1 MKFTFVSAFNNLIK
15 PYFEDSILKRAIDA
29 NIIDVEF
36 YDIRDFSDNKY
47 NKIDSPLCGGGAGQ
61 LFSPKP
67 LFDCLEH
74 IKNTSLS
81 ERKPH
86 IIFLTP
92 QAPLFSNND
101 ALRLAKKQEHIV
113 FVSSR
118 YQGVDERVIEQYG
131 DEVFSIGEY
140 ILTGG
145 ELPSLVLCDCIARN
159 IKGVLGNEESLQ
171 NESYGDNNLLSSPD
185 FCKPLD
191 INGSK
196 VPDILTSGN
205 HKKINEYKTK
215 LSFAKTKYH
224 RPK

>member
-29 NIIDVEF
+29 NIINVEF

-47 NKIDSPLCGGGAGQ
+47 NKIDSPICGGGAGQ

-74 IKNTSLS
+74 IQNTNAKN
-81 ERKPH
+81 KPH

-101 ALRLAKKQEHIV
+101 AIRLAKNHEHIV

-118 YQGVDERVIEQYG
+118 YQGVDERVIEAYG

-140 ILTGG
+140 VLTGG
-145 ELPSLVLCDCIARN
+145 ELPSLVLCDSIARN

-171 NESYGDNNLLSSPD
+171 NESYGIDSLLASPD
-185 FCKPLD
+185 FCKPLQID
-191 INGSK
+191 GLK
-196 VPDILTSGN
+196 VPQILTSGN
-205 HKKINEYKTK
+205 HQKINEYKSQLSK
-215 LSFAKTKYH
+215 LKTAYH